1 MVAVAYDEKRWS
13 FTRSFDRESFGV
25 LDKWSVIGDSRLREL
40 VAQGS
45 STVYYITIT
54 FFSYKK
60 KTLRGNDNNHFRFI
74 LD

>member
-25 LDKWSVIGDSRLREL
+25 LDKWSVTRGGRTGKFDCIL
-40 VAQGS
+40 
-45 STVYYITIT
+45 YHNN
-54 FFSYKK
+54 FFLIQK
-60 KTLRGNDNNHFRFI
+60 KTLRGKDNNHFRFI

>member
-25 LDKWSVIGDSRLREL
+25 LDKWSVIGDSRLREV

-45 STVYYITIT
+45 STVYYIIIT
-54 FFSYKK
+54 FFLDKK
-60 KTLRGNDNNHFRFI
+60 NITGKDNNNFRFM